1 MKIALREWSRK
12 MKNKKGFTIVELLVT
27 ITVLAGFLAMSL
39 SIGRSSLQRA
49 KFTDAFNTF
58 VADFYNA
65 RQLASVENK
74 YVAILF
80 DEFGRSYTIR
90 IQAKYGVNLASEDSY
105 IDYKT
110 VRPLNGEAF
119 FDVKVGGNFAFNP
132 MGAVRSYHVNVD
144 MNTSSCEIEFFK
156 KHEATGT
163 VDFKKTIW
171 IYPSGGLKIGN

>member
-1 MKIALREWSRK
+1 
-12 MKNKKGFTIVELLVT
+12 MKNKKGFTVVELLVT
-27 ITVLAGFLAMSL
+27 FVVLAGFLAMSL

-80 DEFGRSYTIR
+80 DDSGRFYTIR
-90 IQAKYGVNLASEDSY
+90 IQSEYGVDLASEDSF

-110 VRPLNGEAF
+110 VTPMNGDPF
-119 FDVKVGGNFAFNP
+119 FTVIEGGNFAFNP
-132 MGAVRSYHVNVD
+132 MGVIRAYPVNVNLD
-144 MNTSSCEIEFFK
+144 AISAKIEFFK
-156 KHEATGT
+156 KHDATGA

-171 IYPSGGLKIGN
+171 IYPSGGIKIGN